1 MKKCLPVLLL
11 LFACVAEIVAAD
23 APSLETVTLRADGE
37 LRQYALAGDEVW
49 VQTGGEPGRIRQIV
63 PQKDRAGL
71 DRSMA
76 GIQSVDDVVFPVL
89 YLAGQPR
96 SEATRRILTGRMVL
110 HVETPDQLA
119 SLLKRHGLTLIA
131 QPDYAPGMAIVASQS
146 PLLALDDAAALD
158 AEPDLPAVELLLKRT
173 RFKRRIPNDTL
184 FPQQWHLRNTTG
196 PDVNIT
202 NVWDTYRGSGI
213 RIGIVDDGLQITHP
227 DLAPNV
233 DTVNDWDW
241 NGNDGDPSPNLSVD
255 DHGTSCAG
263 VAAARGGNNLGVAG
277 AAYEAT
283 LVGLR
288 LIAAAVDDQ
297 DEAEAVAHRNDIIQL
312 KSNSW
317 GPNDDGQSLEGPAS
331 LARAALAQAGTT
343 GRGGL
348 GTILVWAGGNGL
360 DANDNANYDGYANS
374 IYTIAVAA
382 IDRDGNQSWYSE
394 PGACL
399 VVTAPSSGDTVGI
412 TTTDLT
418 GSSGYDASD
427 YTADFGGTSSAT
439 PLVAGI
445 AALMLEANP
454 QLGWRDVQEIL
465 IRSAFDQNPTDP
477 DWSVNGA
484 GLSFNH
490 KFGAGRIDAAAAVAL
505 ATTWVNL
512 PAQTSVALARNAINR
527 AIPDNNASGITE
539 TFDFSSSSLRVEH
552 VTVTFDASHAYR
564 GDIEVTLTS
573 PSGMQSRLAEAHGD
587 GNADYNNWTFS
598 SVRHWGEL
606 SVGTW
611 SVNVADRAATDT
623 GTLRNLEVRLYGT
636 ETDVSN
642 RPPVIATSASQYT
655 VSVTNLLTFAVSAS
669 EPDGDMITLSATNLP
684 SGAFFAE
691 TQSTGLVQSTF
702 SWTPATNAA
711 GTYAVAF
718 RASDKDG
725 ATERTVTIR
734 VGSGGSLDIGGY
746 TLLQYNSSQSFA
758 MPAPLE
764 LESGQYLVI
773 ARDAEQSAF
782 ETYWGVTLGSDVIF
796 LNSGGVLPQINGDEV
811 FELRDAAN
819 ATLEGPTGLAI
830 SSGQAVQRTTLS
842 DNAASAG
849 SWAAGASST
858 ATPGAGA
865 PAGAQAGLAITEYAD
880 ALGTGN
886 FVYEFVELYLDGGGG
901 GSPSGTPPLLAAISN
916 QNVTVGGTLA
926 FAVAAT
932 PTEADPVAL
941 TTSNAPLG
949 STFSSVGASGTFTWP
964 DAGPA
969 GSYSVTFIA
978 TDKDGSATRAVTINV
993 TTGAPPGG
1001 LLLDEDFDN
1010 ATTVPAGWIDNGTVN
1025 DLLSSHYQSASNCR
1039 ALGTGDTLVTPPVD
1053 KPCLLRFYVDSS
1065 SGGNGQN
1072 ASVDYSI
1079 GAGPWIALGTFAV
1092 STAGATQTF
1101 SLQSEP
1107 DLTTADQ
1114 VRFRFNSS
1122 FNTWYL
1128 DDVQVEGC
1136 AAPPPVSGPPV
1147 LSGLAG
1153 QTVVVGTTLEFL
1165 VRADDADGDLITL
1178 TSTNLPNH
1186 AVFAATTG
1194 VSTVTAPFSFTPALN
1209 QTGTVAVTF
1218 LASASDGTATGTVS
1232 ITVIPE
1238 AVSTITNLV
1247 YFDFE
1252 TSGGVFEVSPETVAG
1267 HLLASDFGIYND
1279 NPQFFKGNPG
1289 QALAGTGWD
1298 AADESRYFSMS
1309 VTVDSGYAMHIT
1321 SVSFD
1326 DRASG
1331 TGPVDWTVVSSRDA
1345 FNTAWGTGATHVDS
1359 FGPNLIEHMESD
1371 VTGTLEIRIAGAN
1384 ASSASGTWRID
1395 NVRLMGYV
1403 VPTGAAW
1410 IDADGDG
1417 MPDEWEFQFSGS
1429 ITGLVAHADD
1439 DADGASNSEEFIS
1452 GTDPF
1457 DEHSVLRIGD
1467 VTGMQ
1472 QGLIAFP
1479 GRQGRRYQLQVA
1491 TNLMEALPWR
1501 DAAGPVSGSNTLMQL
1516 QDPVATGQRYYR
1528 IRVEIE

>member
-1 MKKCLPVLLL
+1 
-11 LFACVAEIVAAD
+11 
-23 APSLETVTLRADGE
+23 
-37 LRQYALAGDEVW
+37 
-49 VQTGGEPGRIRQIV
+49 
-63 PQKDRAGL
+63 
-71 DRSMA
+71 
-76 GIQSVDDVVFPVL
+76 
-89 YLAGQPR
+89 
-96 SEATRRILTGRMVL
+96 
-110 HVETPDQLA
+110 
-119 SLLKRHGLTLIA
+119 
-131 QPDYAPGMAIVASQS
+131 
-146 PLLALDDAAALD
+146 
-158 AEPDLPAVELLLKRT
+158 
-173 RFKRRIPNDTL
+173 
-184 FPQQWHLRNTTG
+184 
-196 PDVNIT
+196 
-202 NVWDTYRGSGI
+202 
-213 RIGIVDDGLQITHP
+213 
-227 DLAPNV
+227 
-233 DTVNDWDW
+233 
-241 NGNDGDPSPNLSVD
+241 
-255 DHGTSCAG
+255 
-263 VAAARGGNNLGVAG
+263 
-277 AAYEAT
+277 
-283 LVGLR
+283 
-288 LIAAAVDDQ
+288 
-297 DEAEAVAHRNDIIQL
+297 
-312 KSNSW
+312 
-317 GPNDDGQSLEGPAS
+317 
-331 LARAALAQAGTT
+331 
-343 GRGGL
+343 
-348 GTILVWAGGNGL
+348 
-360 DANDNANYDGYANS
+360 
-374 IYTIAVAA
+374 
-382 IDRDGNQSWYSE
+382 
-394 PGACL
+394 
-399 VVTAPSSGDTVGI
+399 
-412 TTTDLT
+412 
-418 GSSGYDASD
+418 
-427 YTADFGGTSSAT
+427 
-439 PLVAGI
+439 
-445 AALMLEANP
+445 
-454 QLGWRDVQEIL
+454 
-465 IRSAFDQNPTDP
+465 
-477 DWSVNGA
+477 
-484 GLSFNH
+484 
-490 KFGAGRIDAAAAVAL
+490 
-505 ATTWVNL
+505 
-512 PAQTSVALARNAINR
+512 
-527 AIPDNNASGITE
+527 
-539 TFDFSSSSLRVEH
+539 
-552 VTVTFDASHAYR
+552 
-564 GDIEVTLTS
+564 
-573 PSGMQSRLAEAHGD
+573 MQSRLAEAHGD

-655 VSVTNLLTFAVSAS
+655 VSVTNLLTFVVSAS

-684 SGAFFAE
+684 AGAVFAE

-796 LNSGGVLPQINGDEV
+796 LNSGGVLPQINGAEV

-830 SSGQAVQRTTLS
+830 GSGQAVQRTTLS
-842 DNAASAG
+842 GNAASAG
-849 SWAAGASST
+849 SWVAGASST

-901 GSPSGTPPLLAAISN
+901 GTP
-916 QNVTVGGTLA
+916 GGT
-926 FAVAAT
+926 
-932 PTEADPVAL
+932 
-941 TTSNAPLG
+941 
-949 STFSSVGASGTFTWP
+949 
-964 DAGPA
+964 
-969 GSYSVTFIA
+969 
-978 TDKDGSATRAVTINV
+978 
-993 TTGAPPGG
+993 
-1001 LLLDEDFDN
+1001 
-1010 ATTVPAGWIDNGTVN
+1010 
-1025 DLLSSHYQSASNCR
+1025 
-1039 ALGTGDTLVTPPVD
+1039 
-1053 KPCLLRFYVDSS
+1053 
-1065 SGGNGQN
+1065 
-1072 ASVDYSI
+1072 
-1079 GAGPWIALGTFAV
+1079 
-1092 STAGATQTF
+1092 
-1101 SLQSEP
+1101 
-1107 DLTTADQ
+1107 
-1114 VRFRFNSS
+1114 
-1122 FNTWYL
+1122 
-1128 DDVQVEGC
+1128 
-1136 AAPPPVSGPPV
+1136 PPV

-1194 VSTVTAPFSFTPALN
+1194 VSTVTAPFSFTPALS

-1218 LASASDGTATGTVS
+1218 LASASDGTTTGTVS

-1238 AVSTITNLV
+1238 AVATITNLV

-1252 TSGGVFEVSPETVAG
+1252 TSAGVFEVSPEMAAG
-1267 HLLASDFGIYND
+1267 HLQASDFGIHND

-1331 TGPVDWTVVSSRDA
+1331 TGPVDWTVVSSRDT

-1417 MPDEWEFQFSGS
+1417 MPDEWEFQYSGS

-1439 DADGASNSEEFIS
+1439 DADGAFNSEEFIS

-1457 DEHSVLRIGD
+1457 DEYSVLRIGD